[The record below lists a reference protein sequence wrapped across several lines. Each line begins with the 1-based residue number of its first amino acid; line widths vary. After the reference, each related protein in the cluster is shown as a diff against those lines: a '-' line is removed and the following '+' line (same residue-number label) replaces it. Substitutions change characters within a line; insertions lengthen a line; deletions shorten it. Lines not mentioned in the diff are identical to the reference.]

1 MIVRVLRAHGSVPV
15 WMAFPPVRPFVLESP
30 RVSGLVG
37 LCGSINS
44 LVRQAW
50 LPPREAQSSVFI
62 LHLRRLLAD
71 EDVHMQDRG

>member
-1 MIVRVLRAHGSVPV
+1 MEPGNDRARAACVQIRAGVDAVP
-15 WMAFPPVRPFVLESP
+15 ASASFCA

-71 EDVHMQDRG
+71 EDVHMQD

>member
-1 MIVRVLRAHGSVPV
+1 MARVLRALRCVLMRMP
-15 WMAFPPVRPFVLESP
+15 FPPVRPFVLKSP

-44 LVRQAW
+44 LVRRAW
-50 LPPREAQSSVFI
+50 LPPREAQSDVFI

-71 EDVHMQDRG
+71 EDVHMQDWG